1 MAESASVKLYNRDK
15 ADGYWIPTDTN
26 LYASYIFKPNDTHIS
41 ILDKII
47 LHSSEFAADELDGG
61 SACHLNL
68 SEHLSQKQYEYLLK
82 FMAKVGC
89 KYVTFNIPNCECE
102 ECHFIAKQ
110 PFSKCPKC
118 GSTHVSLWDRII
130 GYLTKISNWSAA
142 RQLEGSTRSRKN
154 ELEINI
160 ELAQ

>member
-1 MAESASVKLYNRDK
+1 MNVKSV
-15 ADGYWIPTDTN
+15 I
-26 LYASYIFKPNDTHIS
+26 
-41 ILDKII
+41 
-47 LHSSEFAADELDGG
+47 
-61 SACHLNL
+61 
-68 SEHLSQKQYEYLLK
+68 LSQ
-82 FMAKVGC
+82 
-89 KYVTFNIPNCECE
+89 
-102 ECHFIAKQ
+102 KQ